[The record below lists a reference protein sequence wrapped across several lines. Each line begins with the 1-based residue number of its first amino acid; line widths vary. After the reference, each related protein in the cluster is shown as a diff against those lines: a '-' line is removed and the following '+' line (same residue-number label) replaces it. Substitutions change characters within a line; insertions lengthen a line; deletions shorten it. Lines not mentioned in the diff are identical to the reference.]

1 MSSSPL
7 RYSDL
12 VKDSLLGGGGMENGL
27 QSTAIYWEAWSTS
40 FSGLFGGLYGS
51 KWSWKVLDDEI
62 RQRFGIDGADTKK
75 HDAFVFAPGD
85 RQYVRKYAGD
95 ADIYDIVPTKK
106 RYNFSFF
113 PTGTKC

>member
-40 FSGLFGGLYGS
+40 FSGSSLVRLPLYLLCAILGLFGGLYGS

-75 HDAFVFAPGD
+75 HDGSKVW
-85 RQYVRKYAGD
+85 
-95 ADIYDIVPTKK
+95 
-106 RYNFSFF
+106 
-113 PTGTKC
+113 